1 MIMTIVIDDDY
12 NDGGDGDDIYDESSS
27 STQLHGRL
35 S

>member
-27 STQLHGRL
+27 SAQLHGRL